1 MTFLILCLFFLSPL
15 LITVIYNVDRDIF
28 KAFNYGF
35 KHHKQPFLLKQYT
48 NKNRFI
54 VLKEQYQYLY
64 DMRDVFYLSNDFLNH
79 FKRLEDF
86 SKTDYVSETFM
97 YSEEHYTFDN
107 TVSIF
112 ERIERLYKEKSLFS
126 VSITQ
131 LLSETVIA
139 IIYTEKSPEERI
151 KKFLKM
157 QEKSHVKLYKNEI
170 LQLVN
175 DNKDLTLCNSL
186 VFVEYVDY
194 LALLN
199 TSQSH
204 DNVYKF
210 IFKNAQRD
218 FENKFKEVYEYYNT
232 RVLNN
237 LTNYHNRKIQVELL
251 NKIDYLIDNLPP
263 RQLEKRVRLLS
274 IHKEVNNLKIDTSHE
289 LLVKIQEE
297 IKIILNSY
305 SKFLEKEV
313 NKDSIEVQ
321 AFYRYLKTVSKD
333 SL

>member
-64 DMRDVFYLSNDFLNH
+64 DMKDVFYLSNDFLNY

-112 ERIERLYKEKSLFS
+112 ERIESLYKEKSLFS
-126 VSITQ
+126 INITQ

-139 IIYTEKSPEERI
+139 IIYTERSPEERI

-157 QEKSHVKLYKNEI
+157 HEESHVKLYKNEI

>member
-15 LITVIYNVDRDIF
+15 ILFIIYNVVKNIF
-28 KAFNYGF
+28 KVFNYSF
-35 KHHKQPFLLKQYT
+35 KRHKQPFLIKEST

-64 DMRDVFYLSNDFLNH
+64 DMKDVFYLSNDFLNC

-97 YSEEHYTFDN
+97 YSEEHRTFDN

-112 ERIERLYKEKSLFS
+112 ERIESLYKEKSLFS
-126 VSITQ
+126 INITQ

-204 DNVYKF
+204 DNVYEF
-210 IFKNAQRD
+210 ILKKAQRD

-237 LTNYHNRKIQVELL
+237 LTNYHNRKIQIELL
-251 NKIDYLIDNLPP
+251 NKIEYLIDNLPKTE
-263 RQLEKRVRLLS
+263 LEKRVRLLS
-274 IHKEVNNLKIDTSHE
+274 ISKDINNIDLNTSQE
-289 LLVKIQEE
+289 LFEKIQKEL
-297 IKIILNSY
+297 IIILESY
-305 SKFLEKEV
+305 SMSLEKEV
-313 NKDSIEVQ
+313 NSDSIEVQ